1 MSDFPNH
8 DVEPF
13 DTGPLL
19 WWVLGL
25 LGAALVLEF
34 LVAVPWTAPFAEAK
48 TWVLIGVFLGF
59 ALRVTG
65 RRLRANDYGGERALR
80 WASLAV
86 WAAAAGGGLLAWIL

>member
-1 MSDFPNH
+1 MNRFPSQ

-34 LVAVPWTAPFAEAK
+34 YVSDPWTEPLREANN
-48 TWVLIGVFLGF
+48 WVLIGVFVGF
-59 ALRVTG
+59 AF
-65 RRLRANDYGGERALR
+65 RLVGQRLPKQDRAGARALR
-80 WASLAV
+80 WASLVV
-86 WAAAAGGGLLAWIL
+86 WAAAAGGGLLAWLL

>member
-25 LGAALVLEF
+25 LGAALLLEF
-34 LVAVPWTAPFAEAK
+34 YVAVPWTEPFTDPG

-59 ALRVTG
+59 ALRLAG
-65 RRLRANDYGGERALR
+65 RQLSQRAYAGEAALR

-86 WAAAAGGGLLAWIL
+86 WAAAAAGGLVAWIL

>member
-1 MSDFPNH
+1 MSEFPNH

-34 LVAVPWTAPFAEAK
+34 FVAVPWTAPFSDSG
-48 TWVLIGVFLGF
+48 TWVLIGVFVGF

-65 RRLRANDYGGERALR
+65 RHLGAEQRTGERALR

-86 WAAAAGGGLLAWIL
+86 WASAAVGGLLAWLL